1 MQVRLDRDYESYRN
15 IKYFTGAV
23 ESEGEYFT
31 CCFCLKYKQKSKVNR
46 EKGDR
51 GEGVWWWAM

>member
-23 ESEGEYFT
+23 ESEGEYFHLLILLENT
-31 CCFCLKYKQKSKVNR
+31 SKNPR
-46 EKGDR
+46 
-51 GEGVWWWAM
+51 